1 MKKGHIEVI
10 LMTYNLCKPVGQ
22 VHEMKISG
30 RRFFC
35 LPALRLAEKVF
46 KLKD

>member
-10 LMTYNLCKPVGQ
+10 LMTYNLCQPVGQ

-30 RRFFC
+30 RKFFAC
-35 LPALRLAEKVF
+35 LLCGQPKRVF